1 MASSINRI
9 LKGHKA
15 SYRLLEVLKEPS
27 VFKAARV
34 TSTDGPY
41 HNNLVVKDLRVEREL
56 RAHQLPVIKECPYI
70 RQVVDVIEKGEHE
83 DWSPSPPTIQ
93 KRLVLEWMDT
103 DLWLVRPFGKPF
115 SNPRLPQIVARSML
129 EALLVFQRV
138 KGVHTDVNP
147 NNVFLSNLDSPSP
160 IVKLGDLDNAFSEG
174 VAKNNPSAQTHETR
188 APEVW
193 KGLGVWH
200 SSDMWSLGVTIT
212 HWLMSGTLFGPH
224 DKIIEGNH
232 TAWCLAKIHR
242 LVGPIDMP
250 ENPEYKEDFEMGA
263 ALEKSG
269 YVHPKTGETIPFI
282 TVGSLREEL
291 QKLPREICSEECIDF
306 IEHLLVIDPAGRP
319 TAEEA
324 MKHPFVSS
332 ISLDQPVSSYSS

>member
-138 KGVHTDVNP
+138 KGVHT
-147 NNVFLSNLDSPSP
+147 
-160 IVKLGDLDNAFSEG
+160 G